1 MQNVTVTSSNRFDLN
16 DILDADEK
24 LLWSGVPGYG
34 RKFIQA
40 VGDERKVHVCLL
52 IASLVMWATLPF
64 IDVDAEFGRFEAY
77 WIYGAMTFAF
87 VAFSFSFATQRHYV
101 LFNLAYFVTDRRVII
116 CRRGRNWRFG
126 VRLYIVSV
134 EHSATFPY
142 SIVDSRPYPSLEVGI
157 LLSEQ
162 QVQPFGLGLTH
173 PGHPVLFGRT
183 YYPILLDYV
192 PEATKLLS
200 MIRTCLNDTAD
211 STRTSSE

>member
-1 MQNVTVTSSNRFDLN
+1 MQNVTVTNSNRFDLN
-16 DILDADEK
+16 DILDPNEK
-24 LLWSGVPGYG
+24 LLWSGAPGYG
-34 RKFIQA
+34 RKLFQA
-40 VGDERKVHVCLL
+40 VGDERKIHIFLL
-52 IASLVMWATLPF
+52 IASVVMWATLPF
-64 IDVDAEFGRFEAY
+64 INADAEFGRFEAY

-87 VAFSFSFATQRHYV
+87 VAFSFSIASQRHYV

-126 VRLYIVSV
+126 VRLYIVSC

-162 QVQPFGLGLTH
+162 LVQPFGLGLSH
-173 PGHPVLFGRT
+173 PGHPMLFGRT

-200 MIRTCLNDTAD
+200 MIRTCLHDTTA
-211 STRTSSE
+211 STGTSSA